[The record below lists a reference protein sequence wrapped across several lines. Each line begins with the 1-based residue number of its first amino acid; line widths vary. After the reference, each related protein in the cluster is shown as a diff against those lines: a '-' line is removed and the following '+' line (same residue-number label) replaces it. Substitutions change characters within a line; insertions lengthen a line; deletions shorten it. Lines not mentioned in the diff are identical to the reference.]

1 VNGPSPAGPVPES
14 VRVRMYQVG
23 FGDCFLVSFG
33 YEQAL
38 DGGGT
43 DRHVLIDFGS
53 NQLAPGT
60 KLLDV
65 AGLIADHSGGR
76 LDAVVVS
83 HRHRDHM
90 QGFGNQDPAGVIG
103 GLNPRLV
110 VRPWTEDPDLP
121 PDATGPTG
129 GGQPPAG
136 PGDGL
141 APPALIGGL
150 SIGQRFAAELVE
162 AIGETASSGL
172 RADLKGLALNQL
184 ANQPALTNLEQWG
197 KADGAR
203 AVFTSYGRAS
213 GIEDVVPGITVSVL
227 GPPTVAEWPNVS
239 HERASND
246 EYWEAYRRL
255 LGEAVSVGALS
266 SDAVAAG
273 AALSA
278 ERPPAGDVG
287 PVRWL
292 VSRLDRQQLASFL
305 RIVEYLDGAMNNT
318 SLILLIQAGD
328 RKLLFPGDAQI
339 ENWEFALKHAPDH
352 DDVGELLRGVD
363 LYKVGHHGSRNATP
377 RSLFGLW
384 DPAVPRGRRT
394 GLMSTRT
401 GVYPGHAGTE
411 VPRQTLVEA
420 LQTRM
425 TLLTTDDLPGDRRFI
440 EVVADTSGQAG
451 FEQVPPP

>member
-1 VNGPSPAGPVPES
+1 VNGTPPAGPIPSS

-33 YEQAL
+33 YEHAL

-43 DRHVLIDFGS
+43 ERHVLIDFGS

-65 AGLIADHSGGR
+65 AQLVEQHSGGR

-90 QGFGNQDPAGVIG
+90 QGFGNQDPSAVIG
-103 GLNPRLV
+103 GLTPRLV

-121 PDATGPTG
+121 PDATGPIGG

-136 PGDGL
+136 PGHGL
-141 APPALIGGL
+141 ASPALIGGL
-150 SIGQRFAAELVE
+150 AMGQRFAGELVGV
-162 AIGETASSGL
+162 IGETAGSGL
-172 RADLKGLALNQL
+172 RDDLKGLAMNQL

-197 KADGAR
+197 KAPAR
-203 AVFTSYGRAS
+203 AVYASYGVSS
-213 GIEDVVPGITVSVL
+213 GIEDIVPGITVSVL

-239 HERASND
+239 HERASSD
-246 EYWEAYRRL
+246 EYWEVYRHL
-255 LGEAVSVGALS
+255 LGEAASVGALS

-273 AALSA
+273 LST
-278 ERPPAGDVG
+278 ERPPVGEVG

-292 VSRLDRQQLASFL
+292 VDRLDRQQLNSFL

-318 SLILLIQAGD
+318 SLILLIQVGD

-339 ENWEFALKHAPDH
+339 ENWEYALQHAPDH
-352 DDVGELLRGVD
+352 DHVVELLRMVE

-384 DPAVPRGRRT
+384 DPAVPKARRT
-394 GLMSTRT
+394 ALMSTRT

-411 VPRQTLVEA
+411 VPRQTLVDA
-420 LQTRM
+420 LGARM
-425 TLLTTDDLPGDRRFI
+425 TLLSTEDLEADQRFI
-440 EVVADTSGQAG
+440 EVVAETSGDTAFQR
-451 FEQVPPP
+451 VSP